1 MGIKNLSKL
10 LEKICPN
17 SINNFDIND
26 FKNKYVAIDASNIL
40 YQYISALRSRGED
53 LKTKEG
59 LITTHIY
66 AILYRTLDLLKKG
79 MIPIYVFDGKS
90 PEFKNNTLD
99 ERHEQ
104 KTKITKKL
112 KELVKE
118 EKINIEIYE
127 KQLKEL
133 KKDVDQIRITEEFLD
148 KQKEIKNKKG
158 SMMKQTVSLN
168 KEIINECKEV
178 LDLMGIK
185 YIDALEEADTQLAY
199 LSKNNIVDYIISEDM
214 DLLTFGCKNLIRNYS
229 GKKDIKKINLETI
242 LNEMELSQEQFIE
255 LCILLGCDYIETI
268 NSIGYNKA
276 YLYIKKYGNI
286 ENIIKENKKLNIT
299 DNFKNGYKEIVN
311 YFLKPKIIEI
321 KRDQLKN
328 KEMDKENLLL
338 LLNNKYEF
346 DYDHWA
352 KSLKFSTGGKKIV
365 KKKVVDLFID

>member
-104 KTKITKKL
+104 KAKADKVL

-118 EKINIEIYE
+118 
-127 KQLKEL
+127 
-133 KKDVDQIRITEEFLD
+133 
-148 KQKEIKNKKG
+148 
-158 SMMKQTVSLN
+158 
-168 KEIINECKEV
+168 
-178 LDLMGIK
+178 
-185 YIDALEEADTQLAY
+185 
-199 LSKNNIVDYIISEDM
+199 
-214 DLLTFGCKNLIRNYS
+214 
-229 GKKDIKKINLETI
+229 
-242 LNEMELSQEQFIE
+242 
-255 LCILLGCDYIETI
+255 
-268 NSIGYNKA
+268 
-276 YLYIKKYGNI
+276 
-286 ENIIKENKKLNIT
+286 
-299 DNFKNGYKEIVN
+299 
-311 YFLKPKIIEI
+311 
-321 KRDQLKN
+321 
-328 KEMDKENLLL
+328 
-338 LLNNKYEF
+338 
-346 DYDHWA
+346 
-352 KSLKFSTGGKKIV
+352 
-365 KKKVVDLFID
+365 